1 VKIKILGVR
10 QNLYFIIFKLFTS
23 KNYNLFKLIIYLF
36 KIVIGILFLLVI
48 IVLYPFIKIKIIQ
61 IETRAIGHYS
71 APIEI
76 FLSEIKHGYIKKEKT
91 FFLCCVNDKV
101 ANEFLLKKWK
111 NYLFIKKIFFL
122 EVIFIILNKYYFF
135 GKYFL
140 LPYRHWRHYKFWQN
154 VDIYNLLPKTK
165 PFINFTENE
174 IKKGNLLLN
183 KIGISNSNNYIC
195 FFARDSKYKSEN
207 IDNQSVRNSNIN
219 DQLKGI
225 DFIVNDNFK
234 AVRIGREVE
243 AKLKSKN
250 KNIIDYP
257 LSNFKSE
264 FFDIYLIF
272 HSKFIIGTGSGIE
285 DIAVLNRKKILT
297 VNFASLAELYIYSS
311 DFYRPIILPKKYINL
326 RTNQIM
332 TFKEV
337 FQNKIHHDYHDVIS
351 LKNMGYGI
359 LSNSEDEIKNA
370 IVEMNNFVDSK
381 NEIPFVDDNKNKEF
395 WDIYEHYHKYRPN
408 KWMQISKSFL
418 ESNYFLLK

>member
-1 VKIKILGVR
+1 MKIKILGVR
-10 QNLYFIIFKLFTS
+10 QHLYFIILKLFTS
-23 KNYNLFKLIIYLF
+23 KNYNLLNLIIALF
-36 KIVIGILFLLVI
+36 KIIIGVLFLLVI
-48 IVLYPFIKIKIIQ
+48 IILYPVIKIKIIQ

-76 FLSEIKHGYIKKEKT
+76 FLSEITHDYKKKERN
-91 FFLCCVNDKV
+91 FFLCFTNEKI

-122 EVIFIILNKYYFF
+122 EILFNILNKYYFL

-140 LPYRHWRHYKFWQN
+140 LPYRNWQHYKFWQN

-165 PFINFTENE
+165 PFINFTEDE

-183 KIGISNSNNYIC
+183 KIGISNSNKYIC
-195 FFARDSKYKSEN
+195 FFARDSRYRNEN
-207 IDNQSVRNSNIN
+207 IENQSVRNSNIN

-234 AVRIGREVE
+234 AVRIGKEVKE
-243 AKLKSKN
+243 NLKSKN

-257 LSNFKSE
+257 LSNLKSD
-264 FFDIYLIF
+264 FLDIYLIF

-311 DFYRPIILPKKYINL
+311 DFYRPIIVPKKYINL

-332 TFKEV
+332 TFKEI
-337 FQNKIHHDYHDVIS
+337 FQNKIHHDHHSINS

-381 NEIPFVDDNKNKEF
+381 NEVPFINDNKNKEF

-408 KWMQISKSFL
+408 KWMQISKNFL
-418 ESNYFLLK
+418 ETNSFLLK

>member
-1 VKIKILGVR
+1 LKIKILGKRHDV
-10 QNLYFIIFKLFTS
+10 YFIIYKLFTS
-23 KNYNLFKLIIYLF
+23 KNYNLFNLIIYLF
-36 KIVIGILFLLVI
+36 KIIIGILFLLVI
-48 IVLYPFIKIKIIQ
+48 IVLYPAVKIKIIQ

-71 APIEI
+71 IPIEI
-76 FLSEIKHGYIKKEKT
+76 FLSEIMHGYIIKKKT
-91 FFLCCVNDKV
+91 FFLCFTNEKI

-111 NYLFIKKIFFL
+111 HYLFIKNIFFIEFL
-122 EVIFIILNKYYFF
+122 FIILNKYYFF

-140 LPYRHWRHYKFWQN
+140 LPYRHWQHHKFWQN

-165 PFINFTENE
+165 PFINFTEKE
-174 IKKGNLLLN
+174 IIKGNLLLN

-195 FFARDSKYKSEN
+195 FFARDSKYRNEK

-234 AVRIGREVE
+234 AVRIGSEVE
-243 AKLKSKN
+243 GKLKSKN

-257 LSNFKSE
+257 LSNLKSD
-264 FFDIYLIF
+264 FLDIYLIF

-311 DFYRPIILPKKYINL
+311 DFYRPIIVPKKYINL

-332 TFKEV
+332 TFKEI
-337 FQNKIHHDYHDVIS
+337 FQNKIHHDYHSINS

-381 NEIPFVDDNKNKEF
+381 NEVPFINDNKNKEF

-408 KWMQISKSFL
+408 KWMQISKNFL
-418 ESNYFLLK
+418 ETNSFLLK